1 MVDLDDASNC
11 IGDGQCAAGNAV
23 EGPDGRVHV
32 LLRMPVHLPE
42 SKVDLNHACML
53 TWAPGPTR
61 LARYQSYP
69 TTRSCTKTIALTSS
83 L

>member
-1 MVDLDDASNC
+1 MNGMLPAQSLSRWR
-11 IGDGQCAAGNAV
+11 QCLHQLQRYGAGNAV

-42 SKVDLNHACML
+42 SKVDLNHACLL

-61 LARYQSYP
+61 QARYHTHP
-69 TTRSCTKTIALTSS
+69 
-83 L
+83 